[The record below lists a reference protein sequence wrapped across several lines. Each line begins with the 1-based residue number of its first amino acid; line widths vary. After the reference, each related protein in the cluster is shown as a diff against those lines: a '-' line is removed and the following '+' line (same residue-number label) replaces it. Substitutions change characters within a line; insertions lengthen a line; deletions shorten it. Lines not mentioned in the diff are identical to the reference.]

1 MLFLSLAPLSFRP
14 LELLLKSGNFL
25 LEVGV
30 LAGVGLFVLLEGL
43 PLLLVLVLPELL
55 LGGDALD
62 LGLCL
67 FGQLRLEELY
77 SRVCAP

>member
-1 MLFLSLAPLSFRP
+1 MLFLSLAPLSVRP

-77 SRVCAP
+77 SRVCVP

>member
-1 MLFLSLAPLSFRP
+1 VLFLSLAPLSVRP

-67 FGQLRLEELY
+67 LGKLRLEELY
-77 SRVCAP
+77 SRVCVP

>member
-1 MLFLSLAPLSFRP
+1 MLFLSLAPLSVRP

-30 LAGVGLFVLLEGL
+30 IAGVGMFVILEGL

-77 SRVCAP
+77 SRVCVP

>member
-1 MLFLSLAPLSFRP
+1 VLFLSLAPLSVRP

-77 SRVCAP
+77 SRVCVP

>member
-1 MLFLSLAPLSFRP
+1 VLFLSLAPLSVRP

-30 LAGVGLFVLLEGL
+30 LAGVGLFVLLERL

>member
-1 MLFLSLAPLSFRP
+1 MLFLSLAPLSVRP
-14 LELLLKSGNFL
+14 FELLLKSGNFL

-67 FGQLRLEELY
+67 LGKLRLEELY
-77 SRVCAP
+77 SRVCVP

>member
-1 MLFLSLAPLSFRP
+1 MLFLSLAPLSVRP

-67 FGQLRLEELY
+67 LGKLRLEELY
-77 SRVCAP
+77 SRVCVP